1 MIQCRQILSTE
12 RKERNNGMNKYIKE
26 LVAKPR
32 KTASGGKFQADLTP
46 ADILNEAAIAERWA
60 ASAAIS
66 VTMAKTMLASL
77 EGFVMES
84 LGEGLQLNFN
94 LVSFYPRLSG
104 ALSAQNANP
113 EADALYVRGAVKARR
128 TLMEGIKAKLKAV
141 NKASSDGS
149 AIFNVLDKDVN
160 KFDVLASGHVLSAI
174 GRGIVFDPSRGDEGV
189 WLERRVK
196 KHGPVQVA
204 KARLLTVES
213 DHLEFMF
220 DDPIPKGTYFLAVYT
235 RHGKDTGYAP
245 TRICRQIKTLPCARH

>member
-1 MIQCRQILSTE
+1 MTKRA
-12 RKERNNGMNKYIKE
+12 GFH
-26 LVAKPR
+26 VA
-32 KTASGGKFQADLTP
+32 P
-46 ADILNEAAIAERWA
+46 AHLPAIDKK
-60 ASAAIS
+60 I
-66 VTMAKTMLASL
+66 
-77 EGFVMES
+77 
-84 LGEGLQLNFN
+84 GEPPTH
-94 LVSFYPRLSG
+94 PRL
-104 ALSAQNANP
+104 
-113 EADALYVRGAVKARR
+113 YH
-128 TLMEGIKAKLKAV
+128 I
-141 NKASSDGS
+141 
-149 AIFNVLDKDVN
+149 IN
-160 KFDVLASGHVLSAI
+160 KFDVFAPGHTLSAI

>member
-1 MIQCRQILSTE
+1 MKAYL
-12 RKERNNGMNKYIKE
+12 KE

-46 ADILNEAAIAERWA
+46 ADVLNEAAIAEQWA

-77 EGFVMES
+77 EGFVMEA
-84 LGEGLQLNFN
+84 LGDGLQLNFN

-104 ALSAQNANP
+104 ALSARNANP

-149 AIFNVLDKDVN
+149 AIFNVFDRDVN
-160 KFDVLASGHVLSAI
+160 KFDVLASGHTLSAI
-174 GRGIVFDPSRGDEGV
+174 GRGITFDPSRGDEGV

-196 KHGPVQVA
+196 KHDPVQVA
-204 KARLLTVES
+204 KARLLTMES
-213 DHLEFMF
+213 DHVEFVF
-220 DDPIPKGTYFLAVYT
+220 DDPIPRGTYFIAVYT

-245 TRICRQIKTLPCARH
+245 TRICRQIKTLPRARR